1 MNTYGKIK
9 NLMRFAVLLVASAS
23 CKKFVEIGPPKNQV
37 VTTTVFSDSL
47 GATSAVI
54 GMYTSLSPYIGFV
67 FGTGAITAYTGL
79 ASDELTINNGLSEEN
94 QFFSNV
100 IAINNSINNGN
111 LWDLAYST
119 IYQANACLE
128 GLAAGN
134 TLSSSLKNQLT
145 GEVKFVRAFIYFYMV
160 NLYGEVPLVTS
171 TSYQV
176 NSHLPRASTDTVIQK
191 IIEDLTDAQNI
202 LPENYGSQGKIRPNK
217 YTALSLLA
225 RVYLYQK
232 EWVQAENVSTQVIN
246 SGMYLLEPNLDDVFL
261 KSSQESMWQMPPYSL
276 QGIETTEGYFFV
288 PTDTTVI
295 PTYTISQNLLAS
307 FDSAD
312 QRKIKWLNKN
322 TVSINGTP
330 TDLYY
335 PFKYKLGYDGSTSPV
350 ENYVVFRLAEQ
361 FLIRAEARAQQNN
374 LQGALSDLNV
384 IRNRANLPSVSFND
398 QSSILNSIQHERQTE
413 LFCEWGHR
421 WFDLKRNGTIDNVLS
436 MEKSNWTPTAK
447 LFPIP
452 IQQIQINPYLSQNQ
466 GY

>member
-1 MNTYGKIK
+1 MNKYAKIK
-9 NLMRFAVLLVASAS
+9 SLYFAVLLIGSIS
-23 CKKFVEIGPPKNQV
+23 CKKFIEIGPPKNQV
-37 VTTTVFSDSL
+37 ITSTVFSDSL
-47 GATSAVI
+47 GATSAII

-79 ASDELTINNGLSEEN
+79 ASDELTINNGLAEEN
-94 QFFSNV
+94 QFFSNA

-111 LWDLAYST
+111 LWDLAYNT

-128 GLAAGN
+128 GLAASN
-134 TLSSSLKNQLT
+134 ALSLSLKNQLR
-145 GEVKFVRAFIYFYMV
+145 GEAKFVRAFIYFYLV
-160 NLYGEVPLVTS
+160 NLYGEVPLVIS
-171 TSYQV
+171 TNYQI
-176 NSHLPRASTDTVIQK
+176 NSQLPRASIDTVMHQ
-191 IIEDLTDAQNI
+191 IINDLTYAQNV
-202 LPENYGSQGKIRPNK
+202 LSENYGSQGKIRPNK

-232 EWVQAENVSTQVIN
+232 EWAQAENFSTQVID
-246 SGMYLLEPNLDDVFL
+246 SGTYSLEPDLDNVFL
-261 KSSQESMWQMPPYSL
+261 TTSHESIWQMPPYSL
-276 QGIETTEGYFFV
+276 QGIETTEGYLFV

-295 PTYTISQNLLAS
+295 PTYTISQSLLSS

-330 TDLYY
+330 IDLYY
-335 PFKYKLGYDGSTSPV
+335 PYKYKLGYDGSTSPL

-361 FLIRAEARAQQNN
+361 FLIRAEARVQQNN
-374 LQGALSDLNV
+374 LQGALSDLNT
-384 IRNRANLPSVSFND
+384 IRNRANLPSVNLNY

-421 WFDLKRNGTIDNVLS
+421 WFDLKRNGTIDSVLS
-436 MEKSNWTPTAK
+436 KEKNNWSATEK

-452 IQQIQINPYLSQNQ
+452 IQQIQINPNLSQNP